1 MRSGPKKSSPA
12 LDRASPDPLYRQIAS
27 RLEAAIQDGTL
38 RPGDRLDSETALTAH
53 YRVSRIT
60 LRRAVKELCAEGYLV
75 KKQGLGTFV
84 ERPKIRR
91 LISNVQ
97 SFSESCKQ
105 QGYKSSYRLN
115 TLSIVRPQSEERA
128 FLGLSESDQ
137 LIYSSRTLFA
147 DGVSIMLENCYYP
160 LKAFSFLLENSLEQP
175 LYPLLKKHD
184 ILPSATSRRTLEI
197 QAASREVA
205 GLLQVPVG
213 EPLFYKIAH
222 LVDGDGMPLYI
233 ERSYIVGSRYIF
245 DIK

>member
-1 MRSGPKKSSPA
+1 MQTREPSENISSM
-12 LDRASPDPLYRQIAS
+12 PLYQQIAEDIKQKIEHGEYEYGM
-27 RLEAAIQDGTL
+27 RIEGE
-38 RPGDRLDSETALTAH
+38 GDLMKH
-53 YRVSRIT
+53 YGVSRIT
-60 LRRAVKELCAEGYLV
+60 LRRAVTELCAEGYLA

-128 FLGLSESDQ
+128 FLGLGDSDQ
-137 LIYSSRTLFA
+137 LIYSSRTLYA

-160 LKAFSFLLENSLEQP
+160 LKAFSFLLEDSLEQP
-175 LYPLLKKHD
+175 LYPLLKKHGV
-184 ILPSATSRRTLEI
+184 LPSATSRRTLEI

-205 GLLQVPVG
+205 VLLQVPVG

-222 LVDGDGMPLYI
+222 LVDGEGKPLYI

>member
-1 MRSGPKKSSPA
+1 LESIAMQTREPLDAISST
-12 LDRASPDPLYRQIAS
+12 PLYQQIVEDIKQKIE
-27 RLEAAIQDGTL
+27 RGEYEYGMRIEGE
-38 RPGDRLDSETALTAH
+38 GDLMK
-53 YRVSRIT
+53 YYGVSRIT
-60 LRRAVKELCAEGYLV
+60 VRRAVTELCSEGYLV

-115 TLSIVRPQSEERA
+115 TLSIVRPQGEERA
-128 FLGLSESDQ
+128 FLGLNESDQ
-137 LIYSSRTLFA
+137 LIYSSRTLYA
-147 DGVSIMLENCYYP
+147 DGVSIMLETCYFP
-160 LKAFSFLLENSLEQP
+160 LKPFSFLLQESLEQP
-175 LYPLLKKHD
+175 LYPLLKGHN
-184 ILPSATSRRTLEI
+184 ILPASTKRRTLEI
-197 QAASREVA
+197 QAASHEVA
-205 GLLQVPVG
+205 RLLQVPIG

-222 LVDGDGMPLYI
+222 LADKEGKPLYI